1 MTVRLALVSG
11 NSFLRLAIDTI
22 LRDRDCRIESIDSI
36 AALAAASP
44 LHGIDL
50 VLLDTALLGAA
61 QPHASLLGVAPPILA
76 IDSCGL
82 RLGEVAAT
90 RFAAILDVCNEGRLD
105 VAALKRTLPA
115 AIAAGTR
122 QASAQGPSTA
132 PPAAVSPP
140 ADRLAPRALLLIGA
154 STGGPEALVAFL
166 AALGPPPVPAVV
178 AIHMPA
184 DQTGY
189 FSDHLSRRTGLRV
202 METAAGAVPAAGSI
216 AVLKGGANYRIARGY
231 AGFVLRQSLADAGPY
246 RPSIDM
252 LFGSAAEASL
262 ICDAVVLSGMG
273 EDGADGAAR
282 IEVAGGRVFVQRPD
296 SCVVAGMPAA
306 TLAACHAAQA
316 LTPPAIAARLTR
328 DALRTGGAS

>member
-22 LRDRDCRIESIDSI
+22 LRDRDCLIEPVDSI
-36 AALAAASP
+36 ALLVAESLQD
-44 LHGIDL
+44 GIDL

-61 QPHASLLGVAPPILA
+61 QPHASLLGVTPPILA

-82 RLGEVAAT
+82 RLGAVAAT
-90 RFAAILDVCNEGRLD
+90 RFAAVLAVCNDGRLD
-105 VAALKRTLPA
+105 VAALKRSLPTA
-115 AIAAGTR
+115 VEACTR
-122 QASAQGPSTA
+122 QAFAQGASAA
-132 PPAAVSPP
+132 PPAVPLP
-140 ADRLAPRALLLIGA
+140 VADRLAPRALLLIGA
-154 STGGPEALVAFL
+154 STGGPEALIAFL

-184 DQTGY
+184 DQTGF
-189 FSDHLSRRTGLRV
+189 FSDHLSQRTGLRV
-202 METAAGAVPAAGSI
+202 IETAAGDVPAAGSI
-216 AVLKGGANYRIARGY
+216 AVLRGGANYRIARGR
-231 AGFVLRQSLADAGPY
+231 AGFVLRQSLAAAGPY

-273 EDGADGAAR
+273 EDGAGGAAR
-282 IEVAGGRVFVQRPD
+282 IEAAGGRVFVQRPD

-316 LTPPAIAARLTR
+316 LTPPAIAARLIR
-328 DALRTGGAS
+328 DSRATGGAS